1 MIDEKQKT
9 KKIKKKSRKE
19 HLKLLSLR
27 KKKQPKEKKVGLI
40 FFFKI
45 YYFEKLKK
53 NISLKL

>member
-27 KKKQPKEKKVGLI
+27 KKETTKRKKSRSHIL
-40 FFFKI
+40 F
-45 YYFEKLKK
+45 
-53 NISLKL
+53 